1 MRHGPQVP
9 EGIDWLKLNAY
20 VMDKYR
26 LEIAGGL
33 GPSAGKCWRIG
44 IMGYNATPVSCGL
57 AWRGCGAIGMRC
69 N

>member
-1 MRHGPQVP
+1 VP

-33 GPSAGKCWRIG
+33 GPSANICWRIG
-44 IMGYNATPVSCGL
+44 IMGFNATPVSQMPYKLEDSLSLLC
-57 AWRGCGAIGMRC
+57 C
-69 N
+69 

>member
-1 MRHGPQVP
+1 MRHGLQVP
-9 EGIDWLKLNAY
+9 EGIDWLKLNTY

-57 AWRGCGAIGMRC
+57 AWQHCCTIGMNC